1 MAAVE
6 VGVPAAEVLGNG
18 PGCTLMSCRF
28 SLGLGA
34 GSLTGGLEEGTAA
47 GVGAVVADAS

>member
-6 VGVPAAEVLGNG
+6 VGVPAAQELGNG
-18 PGCTLMSCRF
+18 PDCMLMSCRF
-28 SLGLGA
+28 SLRLGA

-47 GVGAVVADAS
+47 GIGAVVVGAD